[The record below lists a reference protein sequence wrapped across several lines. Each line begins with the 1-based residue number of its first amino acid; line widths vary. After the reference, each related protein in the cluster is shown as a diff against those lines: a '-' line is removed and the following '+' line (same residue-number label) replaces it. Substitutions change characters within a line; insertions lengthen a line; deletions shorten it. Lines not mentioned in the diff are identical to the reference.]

1 VEVENV
7 TINESLNYSTDMKQV
22 ILIGKALNVI
32 RLSFFFPSRADECL
46 LGLTL
51 VGSKVSFTVKRG

>member
-1 VEVENV
+1 MEVENV

-32 RLSFFFPSRADECL
+32 CLSFFPSRADECL

-51 VGSKVSFTVKRG
+51 VGSKASFTVKRG

>member
-1 VEVENV
+1 MEVENV
-7 TINESLNYSTDMKQV
+7 TINESLNYSTDMKQA

-32 RLSFFFPSRADECL
+32 CLFSSRADECL

-51 VGSKVSFTVKRG
+51 EGSKASFTVKRG